1 MNNNI
6 YSFLLTSLAGLSTLI
21 GAFIIFFSKKKKD
34 SIIIGSLSFAS
45 GVMIIVSFTDLIP
58 NSYNLFTN
66 TYSMIFSLLLLLLA
80 MNIGVILSK
89 TINKLI
95 PNNNNSLY
103 RVGIL
108 SMLAIMLHNIP
119 EGIATYITNCSDIT
133 LGLALT
139 IAIAAHN
146 IPEGISISIPIYY
159 STGSKLKA
167 FLYTFI
173 SGISELIGAILAAIF
188 LKSFINDTLM
198 AFLYSIIAGIMIYL
212 SITELLKTSLNY
224 KRYNITWISFIV
236 GALFILINH
245 FIFQ

>member
-1 MNNNI
+1 MDNTI
-6 YSFLLTSLAGLSTLI
+6 YSFLLTTLAGLSTLI

-34 SIIIGSLSFAS
+34 SIIIGSLGFAS
-45 GVMIIVSFTDLIP
+45 GVMIFVSFTDLIP

-66 TYSMIFSLLLLLLA
+66 TYSIIFSILLLLVA

-89 TINKLI
+89 TINKFV

-133 LGLALT
+133 LGLSLT

-146 IPEGISISIPIYY
+146 IPEGISISVPIFYA
-159 STGSKLKA
+159 TGSKLKA

-173 SGISELIGAILAAIF
+173 SGISELIGAVLAAIF
-188 LKSFINDTLM
+188 LAPFISDTLM

-224 KRYNITWISFIV
+224 KKYSITLIWFIV
-236 GALFILINH
+236 GIVFILINH
-245 FIFQ
+245 FIF

>member
-1 MNNNI
+1 MDNTI
-6 YSFLLTSLAGLSTLI
+6 YSFLLTTLAGLSTLI

-34 SIIIGSLSFAS
+34 SIIIGSLGFAS
-45 GVMIIVSFTDLIP
+45 GVMIFVSFTDLIP

-66 TYSMIFSLLLLLLA
+66 TYSIIFSILLLLVA

-89 TINKLI
+89 TINKFV

-108 SMLAIMLHNIP
+108 SMLAIILHNIP

-133 LGLALT
+133 LGLSLT

-146 IPEGISISIPIYY
+146 IPEGISISVPIFYA
-159 STGSKLKA
+159 TGSKLKA

-173 SGISELIGAILAAIF
+173 SGISELIGAVLAAIF
-188 LKSFINDTLM
+188 LAPFISDTLM

-224 KRYNITWISFIV
+224 KKYSITLIWFIV
-236 GALFILINH
+236 GIVFILINH
-245 FIFQ
+245 FIF